1 MTPHWQKSSYCSE
14 GDSCIHIA
22 TTPTTPRAIHLTE
35 SGDPTGAVLTTTPTA
50 FRTLL
55 TTLKTDTPPP
65 KTTTPKSKS
74 PSTKPPIPPTP
85 PSTSARPPPP
95 KPSSPPTDA
104 NGTPS
109 SWAYGQASSTTSP
122 KRARRWRH
130 AERDEYAW
138 PRPADP

>member
-65 KTTTPKSKS
+65 KTTTPQIEV
-74 PSTKPPIPPTP
+74 TLNQTP
-85 PSTSARPPPP
+85 DTP
-95 KPSSPPTDA
+95 DA
-104 NGTPS
+104 PVHLR
-109 SWAYGQASSTTSP
+109 STTAP
-122 KRARRWRH
+122 ETVVTTDRRKWHAFVLGVRAGEFDH
-130 AERDEYAW
+130 FA
-138 PRPADP
+138 